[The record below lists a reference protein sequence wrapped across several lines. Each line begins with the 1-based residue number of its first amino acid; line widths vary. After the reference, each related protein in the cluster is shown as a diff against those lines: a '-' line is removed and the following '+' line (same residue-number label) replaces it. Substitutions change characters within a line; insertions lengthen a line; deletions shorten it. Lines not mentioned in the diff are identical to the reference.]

1 MSAEIINLR
10 QARKQKQRQ
19 MNEKTADDNR
29 RKFGRSKAE
38 RDDARRRRDE
48 LEKQVDGHKLD
59 KPETQP
65 NVPDDND
72 IA

>member
-10 QARKQKQRQ
+10 QARKHKQRQ
-19 MNEKTADDNR
+19 DKDKTAEDNR

-38 RDDARRRRDE
+38 RDAARRRRDD

-59 KPETQP
+59 PSEP
-65 NVPDDND
+65 NDEPSGD
-72 IA
+72 